1 MAIEYVINEQ
11 QSDAIVLLKERLS
24 KFETV
29 SGRLRGLS
37 YKPNPNDVVI
47 ATTPKAGTTWVQQIC
62 HQIRCAL
69 VAPQRGM
76 DFDEISSVVPWIELA
91 HDLGQN
97 LHGEQVPFATP
108 ENFPRFFKT
117 HCWYNHC
124 PRFPKTIVVLRDP
137 CDVLTSFYSFFEG
150 WFFDAGSIDIETFAN
165 EFWLSR
171 GVPDDSM
178 TQNASYFVHLISW
191 YEQHHGKE
199 SSNILLVFFEDL
211 QDDLEHQ
218 IRRIAKFISNDQYN
232 FDVDEVIHHAVTH
245 ATFSFMKQNES
256 KFDEKLTKLG
266 RNEICGLAKDAGMC
280 KSKIATGK
288 SGLGCALPDTIRAK
302 IQIKWSEVVYPVTGC
317 RDYGEL
323 RAQQRDDC
331 SS

>member
-1 MAIEYVINEQ
+1 MTEYEQ
-11 QSDAIVLLKERLS
+11 QSAAIILLKERLS

-29 SGRLRGLS
+29 AGRLKGLS
-37 YKPNPNDVVI
+37 FQPEANDVAI

-69 VAPQRGM
+69 VAPQRCM
-76 DFDEISSVVPWIELA
+76 EFDEISTVVPWIELA

-97 LHGEQVPFATP
+97 LQGEQMPFATT
-108 ENFPRFFKT
+108 EELPRFYKT

-150 WFFDAGSIDIETFAN
+150 WFFDSGSIDVETFAN

-178 TQNASYFVHLISW
+178 TQNASYFVHLSSW
-191 YEQHHGKE
+191 YAQYLGGA
-199 SSNILLVFFEDL
+199 SPGILLVFFEDL
-211 QDDLEHQ
+211 QDDLENQ
-218 IRRIAKFISNDQYN
+218 IRRIAKFVSNEHHN
-232 FDVDEVIHHAVTH
+232 FDVDKVIHHATSH
-245 ATFSFMKQNES
+245 ATFSFMKENEG

-266 RNEICGLAKDAGMC
+266 RNEVCGLAKDAGMS

-288 SGLGCALPDTIRAK
+288 SGLGRSLPHKIRAK
-302 IQIKWSEVVYPVTGC
+302 IQIKWDEVVYPVTGC

-323 RAQQRDDC
+323 RAKHRYD
-331 SS
+331 